1 MWGVEPTTDPG
12 ERVAEGPRPGR
23 PLRAT
28 GPRWAGHLR
37 ANARTTPSEIVDVT
51 FRDDGCGPRE
61 PAAAGQR
68 HHRIDTVHRIT
79 RGCRVWL
86 LVMPSLDLDLRSHG
100 GACPSRTLGR
110 RAGRCESDDPHTPPG
125 LASLVYRATD
135 LSAMVTV
142 AGAIAHPRP
151 SPVATTTSTALSA
164 QRSPFRRDDLL
175 QSPLPE
181 AATRPPSVPT
191 CHRRSSFRP
200 RGVPPPRRFPP
211 PERRVCVATRCR
223 P

>member
-1 MWGVEPTTDPG
+1 MGSRADD
-12 ERVAEGPRPGR
+12 RPGR
-23 PLRAT
+23 AGGRGAEAGPPLRAT
-28 GPRWAGHLR
+28 GPRWAGHPC

-110 RAGRCESDDPHTPPG
+110 RARRSECNVPHTPPG
-125 LASLVYRATD
+125 LASLVDRTTRPLRD
-135 LSAMVTV
+135 DHRCRCRRFFTTV
-142 AGAIAHPRP
+142 AGRDHHIFQVVCSKIALP
-151 SPVATTTSTALSA
+151 SVNL
-164 QRSPFRRDDLL
+164 FR
-175 QSPLPE
+175 SPLPE
-181 AATRPPSVPT
+181 TATRSPSVST

-211 PERRVCVATRCR
+211 PERCVCVATRCR

>member
-1 MWGVEPTTDPG
+1 MWGVEPMACPG
-12 ERVAEGPRPGR
+12 ERAAEGPRPAT

-28 GPRWAGHLR
+28 GPRWAAHPR
-37 ANARTTPSEIVDVT
+37 ANARTTPSETVDVT

-86 LVMPSLDLDLRSHG
+86 LVMPSVDLDLRSHG
-100 GACPSRTLGR
+100 GARPSRTLGR
-110 RAGRCESDDPHTPPG
+110 RADRSESDDPHTPPG
-125 LASLVYRATD
+125 LAPLVFRATD
-135 LSAMVTV
+135 LSATVAV
-142 AGAIAHPRP
+142 AGAIAPSRP
-151 SPVATTTSTALSA
+151 SPAATTTSTALSA

-175 QSPLPE
+175 RSPLPE
-181 AATRPPSVPT
+181 TATRPPSVPA

-211 PERRVCVATRCR
+211 PERCVCVATRCR